1 MKIQLQFNDVLCA
14 FDRKYQGFFLN
25 DKGFD
30 IVEAILLTPQY
41 VEQAMK
47 MPDANK
53 CCGLKEASWLWTTFC
68 TENSWEKRPTSTGAC
83 WVELYREYHDF
94 HSQNFNFWMNYGDV
108 T

>member
-14 FDRKYQGFFLN
+14 FDRKKSRFFLN

-30 IVEAILLTPQY
+30 FVEAILLTPQY
-41 VEQAMK
+41 VAQAIE
-47 MPDANK
+47 DANES
-53 CCGLKEASWLWTTFC
+53 CGLKKASWLWTTSC

-83 WVELYREYHDF
+83 RVELYREYHDF
-94 HSQNFNFWMNYGDV
+94 HSQNFNFWMTYGDV